1 MSDKDTPVRI
11 TAVKPSRTASVHRR
25 EIRYLLS
32 MGIRTVCFVS
42 AILASGPLRWVL
54 VVAAFILPYV
64 AVVMA
69 NTAGEANDGF
79 TAFQQ
84 ERPMLE
90 SPVHKTDQDK

>member
-11 TAVKPSRTASVHRR
+11 TAVRPGRTASIHRR

-32 MGIRTVCFVS
+32 MGVRTACFVS
-42 AILASGPLRWVL
+42 AILVSGPLRWVL
-54 VVAAFILPYV
+54 VVAAFVLPYV

-69 NTAGEANDGF
+69 NTAGEAESGF

-84 ERPMLE
+84 DRPLLE
-90 SPVHKTDQDK
+90 SPVRPTDQDR